1 MKIDFIEFV
10 EITNIRN
17 NCLFKC
23 CDGLVTG
30 VRKRKENDGLDV
42 KCSIGEDVTIIMKIL
57 KISAESSFL
66 L

>member
-10 EITNIRN
+10 EIINIRN

-23 CDGLVTG
+23 CDGFVIG
-30 VRKRKENDGLDV
+30 VRKRKENDGFDV
-42 KCSIGEDVTIIMKIL
+42 KCSIGEDVIIIMKIL
-57 KISAESSFL
+57 KISVESFFL